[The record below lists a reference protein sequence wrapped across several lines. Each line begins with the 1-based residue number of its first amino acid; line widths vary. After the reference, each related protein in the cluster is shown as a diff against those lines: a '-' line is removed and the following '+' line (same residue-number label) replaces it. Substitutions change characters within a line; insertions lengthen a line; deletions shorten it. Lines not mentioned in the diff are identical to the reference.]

1 MTGASSFLY
10 NYWYVIALSSE
21 VSRTPPA
28 RNAEQEHLL
37 SDRSVEVIK
46 EDIKI
51 IEGQKNRLGEKFFMV
66 DVTEDAGQL
75 AMRQMLS
82 HLIAKELCKFK
93 TPKNTR

>member
-1 MTGASSFLY
+1 MTDASSFLY

-21 VSRTPPA
+21 VSKKPVA
-28 RNAEQEHLL
+28 RNAEQEHLIF
-37 SDRSVEVIK
+37 DCSVKEIK

-51 IEGQKNRLGEKFFMV
+51 IKSQKSRLGENLPMV

-75 AMRQMLS
+75 AMRQMVS
-82 HLIAKELCKFK
+82 HLIAKEHCWFK